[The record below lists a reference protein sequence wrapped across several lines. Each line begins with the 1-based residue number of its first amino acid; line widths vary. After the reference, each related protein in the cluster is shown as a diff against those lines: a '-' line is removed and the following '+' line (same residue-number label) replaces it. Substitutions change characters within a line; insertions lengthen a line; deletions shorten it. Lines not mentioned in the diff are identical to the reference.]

1 MERKAVLAKTAKGQ
15 DEIKSRAHGLAH
27 KLRSILIMVDGS
39 ATAGDILAKFG
50 GIPDIETALESL
62 VSQGFV
68 EIKGAQS
75 AAPAPPATP
84 KAPPVGATQ
93 PMPSPVAPEVPP
105 VGATQSMPSPVA
117 PTQTRAQALSA
128 LTRFLIDN
136 LGPDAD
142 VVTAALER
150 ARTRAEFLAAAERG
164 AHTMAALRGAS
175 KAQVFRDHA
184 KAYVEAYLGGG

>member
-15 DEIKSRAHGLAH
+15 DEIKSRTHGLAH

-50 GIPDIETALESL
+50 GIPEIEAALDSL

-68 EIKGAQS
+68 EIKGGQS
-75 AAPAPPATP
+75 AAPAAPN
-84 KAPPVGATQ
+84 APPSGATQ
-93 PMPSPVAPEVPP
+93 LPAAPP
-105 VGATQSMPSPVA
+105 
-117 PTQTRAQALSA
+117 QTRAQALSA

-150 ARTRAEFLAAAERG
+150 ARTPAEFLAAVERG
-164 AHTMAALRGAS
+164 AQTMAALRAAA
-175 KAQVFRDHA
+175 KAQVFRDRA
-184 KAYVEAYLGGG
+184 NAYVEAHMGGG

>member
-1 MERKAVLAKTAKGQ
+1 MERNAVLAKTVKGL
-15 DEIKSRAHGLAH
+15 DEVKSRTHGLAQ
-27 KLRSILIMVDGS
+27 KLRSILIMIDGA

-50 GIPDIETALESL
+50 GIPDIEAALETL

-68 EIKGAQS
+68 ELKGAKGVAPTPSAS
-75 AAPAPPATP
+75 AAPMVPPA
-84 KAPPVGATQ
+84 GATR
-93 PMPSPVAPEVPP
+93 PTPRPVAP
-105 VGATQSMPSPVA
+105 A
-117 PTQTRAQALSA
+117 QTREQALSA

-150 ARTRAEFLAAAERG
+150 ARTQAEFSAAAERA

-175 KAQVFRDHA
+175 KAQAFRDRA
-184 KAYVEAYLGGG
+184 KSFEQQFLAGR